1 MTTGEKLS
9 SFVTRHPHV
18 AKFTVKLSMHHGLC
32 GVRRTPPQPKLPP
45 RPRMQLLLAVA
56 LSLVTTTAI
65 FAELSGHYPEAAQE
79 RLADRGLGPS
89 LQHPGHHGEPLG
101 ARGGKQ
107 RVHHDA
113 FAGILEELQPDF
125 AKGVLAF
132 EEPDAL
138 GRVYGDDGVRRLRRK
153 FPKDSPASSRTPGS
167 FCARRRSASIP
178 RHKTWMSAD
187 RMSSRI

>member
-1 MTTGEKLS
+1 
-9 SFVTRHPHV
+9 
-18 AKFTVKLSMHHGLC
+18 
-32 GVRRTPPQPKLPP
+32 
-45 RPRMQLLLAVA
+45 MQLLLAVA